1 MASFSHDLELEIQ
14 GEATVFIRG
23 WPRLDGGAPHRIV
36 GRNVDDVF
44 RLKKRPLVVVTV
56 GARSVRR

>member
-1 MASFSHDLELEIQ
+1 MVSLSHDLELEIQ

-44 RLKKRPLVVVTV
+44 RLKNALWWL
-56 GARSVRR
+56 